1 MITKNINKVGKV
13 NFHEDFKQDVFE
25 YRHNKFSQ
33 LIPKDSI
40 VLDIGGDIG
49 SESHFDLEYY
59 PGEGKITYEDW
70 LKKMEKIN
78 KEDMLKKIQKIILIL
93 I

>member
-1 MITKNINKVGKV
+1 MITKDINKVGKV

-40 VLDIGGDIG
+40 VLDIGAHVGGFSVVFG
-49 SESHFDLEYY
+49 SCV
-59 PGEGKITYEDW
+59 GEKGKVLSFEPNPKTYNVI
-70 LKKMEKIN
+70 K
-78 KEDMLKKIQKIILIL
+78 
-93 I
+93 